1 MSAKRKRATIVSSQI
16 PLVISTARLT
26 RRRYYSDIMCSDL
39 IKKYQRVLEVSTVL
53 FVTNVPLLYV
63 HQSGKKYLIMTL
75 ENVVRIISKFDVNG

>member
-1 MSAKRKRATIVSSQI
+1 
-16 PLVISTARLT
+16 
-26 RRRYYSDIMCSDL
+26 MCSDL

-53 FVTNVPLLYV
+53 FVTNIPLLYV